1 MEQIKQILK
10 NKKIYLRDFIAII
23 VIFFLSLFVEQV
35 LLQWNSFKN
44 EKYEQTFQVS
54 EVQKAENKDGETTY
68 DFLFDGRYV
77 SSIYLIYQSK
87 TDISSRMEVT
97 FYDGYGQKE
106 VMELEDTASF
116 LLGKS
121 AVWVDQKVDSLKLTV
136 ENKDADKLN
145 SIIFVNHTVFSW
157 AKFLLVFSVL
167 LLSYLFVSHCT
178 FFGKRPEWMYAMVS
192 VALGTVIILSAH
204 HSFDSWDE
212 QIHYNIAYTDS
223 WVWNYME
230 YSDAVMSNVEMRV
243 PTGDTLEEEQWI
255 GEWLNQA
262 NDTVVLSSQKGR
274 FLRYGQRAY
283 LPQILGLGLGRTLG
297 LSYVATVFLGKFFNL
312 LFCTAVVTCAIRFS
326 KYGKRTLMCV
336 GLLPTT
342 VFLFSSFTY
351 DAFVIAL
358 LMLGIA
364 LFVTEYLGEE
374 KIQTKRTMVS
384 ILAMVVGCFSKAVYI
399 PFLALY
405 WLMPK
410 DKFYSRRQKNLFKAG
425 IFVLLILM
433 FASFILPLIGNVTS
447 GAEVGDYR
455 GGDTSQTSQLSMIL
469 GYPLTYTGVLLKSLG
484 TTFAS
489 YFIGSKVLA
498 NFAYRGIYDGIGY
511 FVVLLTMLFTFVT
524 DFGMTEKTY
533 DADKLK
539 KGGYT
544 STQTVKKEDLNWRV
558 LRKND
563 DGSIDLIG
571 DATSNSVYFSGSLG
585 YNNGVY
591 LLNDICKE
599 LYSNST
605 HHITA
610 RSVNLEDME
619 KWLTDSGKTA
629 RASYS
634 TAVKYGE
641 TKEYKGSNSYTPDIY
656 GKTEDE
662 SANYYSEPTT
672 NTYTPASG
680 TATADNTLNAKQ
692 TYYNIPINQTNY
704 GDGAKVLSSSNYYWV
719 AARCVNCYSSNAYF
733 GLRYAGSVM
742 SGTSMFYSYSKSY
755 SGYYRLRPVVSL
767 GSDVQITPSTGTNSA
782 SNKHTID
789 W

>member
-1 MEQIKQILK
+1 MEK
-10 NKKIYLRDFIAII
+10 
-23 VIFFLSLFVEQV
+23 
-35 LLQWNSFKN
+35 
-44 EKYEQTFQVS
+44 
-54 EVQKAENKDGETTY
+54 
-68 DFLFDGRYV
+68 
-77 SSIYLIYQSK
+77 
-87 TDISSRMEVT
+87 
-97 FYDGYGQKE
+97 
-106 VMELEDTASF
+106 
-116 LLGKS
+116 
-121 AVWVDQKVDSLKLTV
+121 
-136 ENKDADKLN
+136 
-145 SIIFVNHTVFSW
+145 
-157 AKFLLVFSVL
+157 
-167 LLSYLFVSHCT
+167 
-178 FFGKRPEWMYAMVS
+178 
-192 VALGTVIILSAH
+192 VIINPKEA
-204 HSFDSWDE
+204 
-212 QIHYNIAYTDS
+212 
-223 WVWNYME
+223 
-230 YSDAVMSNVEMRV
+230 
-243 PTGDTLEEEQWI
+243 
-255 GEWLNQA
+255 
-262 NDTVVLSSQKGR
+262 QKG
-274 FLRYGQRAY
+274 
-283 LPQILGLGLGRTLG
+283 ITL
-297 LSYVATVFLGKFFNL
+297 
-312 LFCTAVVTCAIRFS
+312 
-326 KYGKRTLMCV
+326 
-336 GLLPTT
+336 
-342 VFLFSSFTY
+342 
-351 DAFVIAL
+351 IAL
-358 LMLGIA
+358 VI
-364 LFVTEYLGEE
+364 T
-374 KIQTKRTMVS
+374 I
-384 ILAMVVGCFSKAVYI
+384 I
-399 PFLALY
+399 
-405 WLMPK
+405 
-410 DKFYSRRQKNLFKAG
+410 
-425 IFVLLILM
+425 VLLILAGVSIAM
-433 FASFILPLIGNVTS
+433 LTGQNGILTQAQNAKTTTENKSAEEKVKLAIMGARADDGTLTVGKLRTELANYGGTVEGDTFPVTATVDGKSFTVDDKGNVELAGEKQPVTRE
-447 GAEVGDYR
+447 GIEVGDYVSYTP
-455 GGDTSQTSQLSMIL
+455 DT
-469 GYPLTYTGVLLKSLG
+469 
-484 TTFAS
+484 A
-489 YFIGSKVLA
+489 
-498 NFAYRGIYDGIGY
+498 
-511 FVVLLTMLFTFVT
+511 
-524 DFGMTEKTY
+524 TEKTY

-719 AARCVNCYSSNAYF
+719 AARYVGCYSGSANF
-733 GLRYAGSVM
+733 GLRRAYGNMNGNNMFNSGSRTDG
-742 SGTSMFYSYSKSY
+742 SSN
-755 SGYYRLRPVVSL
+755 RLRPVVSL